1 MHWKNYLLKL
11 IKEVSGPK
19 MVWGYKSIG
28 GSYKK
33 NVRISNTS
41 FIDHPE
47 NLTLGDNVFIG
58 HYNYLEASS
67 KLVIGEGCQITNFIS
82 ITTHSSHISIRL
94 YGKEYINN
102 YNHIGYVKG
111 PIEIGDY
118 CFIGPHSVITPNTS
132 IGKGSIISAYSYV
145 SGKFPDFSIIRGNPA
160 VVTGDTR
167 ELDKKYLENNPEL
180 RAYYLQWSELKE
192 VEDTIKSH

>member
-1 MHWKNYLLKL
+1 MHWKNFLLKL
-11 IKEVSGPK
+11 IKKVSGPR
-19 MVWGYKSIG
+19 MVWGYKSID

-67 KLVIGEGCQITNFIS
+67 KLEIGEGCQITNFIS

-94 YGKEYINN
+94 YGKEYINFN
-102 YNHIGYVKG
+102 DHLGYVKG
-111 PIEIGDY
+111 SIEIGDY
-118 CFIGPHSVITPNTS
+118 CFIGPHSVIAPNTR

-160 VVTGDTR
+160 EVTGDTR

-180 RAYYLQWSELKE
+180 QAYYLHWTESKK
-192 VEDTIKSH
+192 VENTLKSH